1 MPGIGDAADE
11 VEAGSDAS
19 AAGAAPSVSGPWWWR
34 WAIACA
40 GRAAGGPA
48 ISRESSSGSDK
59 KFVPSTGAAASA
71 LTATA
76 AYDSPTKYRRRTMPS
91 AGAVPHLAFVVVA
104 AAAAAAYKACLGYL
118 VSVTEEKM
126 QEFTSAQHGIA
137 LAYGLLLAVWL
148 GAEAGFF
155 VLRRQPRYDSLGT
168 RTPEEDDE
176 ENLVSKPEAPA
187 AAAAAVGAG
196 PKLLGL
202 SAASLPALRA
212 AGEFVGYMGYLYV
225 CDRTTLIAKGPKH
238 VSSPHFWGV
247 NLLLLVIGLLTLR
260 DSGEAAAAKPLQ
272 RDQTEEWKGWMQ
284 IMFILYHYFA
294 VSAQWPV
301 T

>member
-1 MPGIGDAADE
+1 
-11 VEAGSDAS
+11 
-19 AAGAAPSVSGPWWWR
+19 
-34 WAIACA
+34 
-40 GRAAGGPA
+40 
-48 ISRESSSGSDK
+48 
-59 KFVPSTGAAASA
+59 
-71 LTATA
+71 
-76 AYDSPTKYRRRTMPS
+76 MPS

-187 AAAAAVGAG
+187 AAAAAVTAG

-225 CDRTTLIAKGPKH
+225 CDRTTLIAKGR
-238 VSSPHFWGV
+238 STCRRR
-247 NLLLLVIGLLTLR
+247 TLGR
-260 DSGEAAAAKPLQ
+260 QPAAAGDRAADAARPGEAAAAKPL

-294 VSAQWPV
+294 VRAAAA
-301 T
+301 